1 MKDIE
6 AVAARANRSP
16 MEEQTYQQTYP
27 NRDDPTRIPVV
38 VIVGDHV
45 PDEYAEELASRQWTA
60 EGDKRPV
67 IMLRES
73 EAKRLAAEM
82 FAAIYRLERARN
94 A

>member
-1 MKDIE
+1 
-6 AVAARANRSP
+6 

-45 PDEYAEELASRQWTA
+45 PDEYAEELGFRQWTA
-60 EGDKRPV
+60 KDDKRPA
-67 IMLRES
+67 IMIRES
-73 EAKRLAAEM
+73 EAKQLAAEM